1 MTDALL
7 LGSEP
12 ADAEPDVDESQT
24 ADHLN
29 GEKNQPE
36 SETGLTSEDN
46 KESREIEEVQDGDL
60 PKEVDAVDQQRT
72 NDVTEEEVDI
82 DDVEDY
88 EVEKVLD
95 KQETHD
101 LFCPNCNSCITKRV
115 VLKKRKRKIPH
126 VLDDPKRLRVPHESE
141 PPLRSGDNLPFAD
154 GGESSVHES
163 FMFKCLSCFSIFI
176 PAGTLHC
183 NKFYDS

>member
-12 ADAEPDVDESQT
+12 DVDESQT
-24 ADHLN
+24 AGHLN

-36 SETGLTSEDN
+36 SEKDSTSEDN

-60 PKEVDAVDQQRT
+60 PKELDAVDQRT
-72 NDVTEEEVDI
+72 NDVIEEEVDI
-82 DDVEDY
+82 DGVEDY

-141 PPLRSGDNLPFAD
+141 PLIRSGDNEPFAV
-154 GGESSVHES
+154 GGESSAHES
-163 FMFKCLSCFSIFI
+163 FLFKCLSCFSIFI
-176 PAGTLHC
+176 PAGTLDC
-183 NKFYDS
+183 NNFL